1 MAELVTFATLCYLRR
16 GTKVL
21 LQRKA
26 QGLFGEGRW
35 NAPGGKMRMGE
46 LPERAAARE
55 MYEETGL
62 RVSGLQFKGILNF
75 YLGELKELDQTVFL
89 FSTRKSTGGLRES
102 NEGEL
107 RWFSVNAI
115 PYHEMW
121 QDDQVWLPLV
131 LDGRSFVGDFHF
143 TKGYMDFLSHK
154 IRQTTFAAIEDS
166 RRGRPRTR

>member
-1 MAELVTFATLCYLRR
+1 MAEMVTFATLCYLRR

-26 QGLFGEGRW
+26 RGLFGEGRW

-46 LPERAAARE
+46 LPEMAAARE
-55 MYEETGL
+55 MHEETGL
-62 RVSGLQFKGILNF
+62 RVGGLRFNGILNF

-89 FSTRKSTGGLRES
+89 FSTRKSTGRLRES

-107 RWFSVNAI
+107 RWFLVNAI

-143 TKGYMDFLSHK
+143 TKGYMDLLSHE

>member
-1 MAELVTFATLCYLRR
+1 MTEMVTFATLCYLRR

-26 QGLFGEGRW
+26 PGLFGEGRW
-35 NAPGGKMRMGE
+35 NAPGGKMRIGE

-62 RVSGLQFKGILNF
+62 RVSGLLFNGILNF

-89 FSTRKSTGGLRES
+89 FSTRKSTGRLRES

-107 RWFSVNAI
+107 RWFSVDEI

-121 QDDQVWLPLV
+121 QDDHVWLPLV
-131 LDGRSFVGDFHF
+131 LDGRSFVGDFYF

-154 IRQTTFAAIEDS
+154 IRETTFAAIEDS
-166 RRGRPRTR
+166 PRGRPRAR